1 MLSILLIAAP
11 AAQAAVI
18 NVIDVIPNAASNEST
33 QNSEPSLAVNPLNPL
48 QMVSAAFTASFSALG
63 VVTPYWK
70 SSNGGTTWTFYD
82 NLNTLDKSIAW
93 RQDGVAALTTPL
105 FPSGSNNGINTFVTA
120 GTTFGAPINSFNPGR
135 HLDQPWV
142 RTGSSGQTYVAYND
156 LSNAGGRTAT
166 IRVSRDNGVTYAA
179 PVILETV
186 NPAGGQDA
194 PSVRMALNGSTVY
207 GAFTRW
213 GAVIENDANGIRF
226 GNSQIV
232 VVKSTNSGVSFSAGV
247 TAATTTGLFTNT
259 VNTPLTLGQER
270 TSSDIAIAVD
280 PKNANRVIVAYANA
294 PGANGAGLLQLHV
307 TESTDGGATWTN
319 KFTTPTNVRAGL
331 PALSILANGAV
342 GLLYQLYNP
351 ATNQLS
357 QHFLTTTD
365 DFATTSD
372 SLLGTET
379 NATPAATFSP
389 YLGDFFD
396 LTSVDNSFYGIFSAS
411 NADNGLLAS
420 FPSVSFQRNLVGT
433 PGNANFQLRD
443 INGSEN
449 IAFSI
454 DPFVF
459 SFTIGNPPPLA
470 LLGIGLLGLAA
481 LRRHRK

>member
-1 MLSILLIAAP
+1 M
-11 AAQAAVI
+11 
-18 NVIDVIPNAASNEST
+18 
-33 QNSEPSLAVNPLNPL
+33 
-48 QMVSAAFTASFSALG
+48 
-63 VVTPYWK
+63 
-70 SSNGGTTWTFYD
+70 
-82 NLNTLDKSIAW
+82 
-93 RQDGVAALTTPL
+93 
-105 FPSGSNNGINTFVTA
+105 
-120 GTTFGAPINSFNPGR
+120 
-135 HLDQPWV
+135 
-142 RTGSSGQTYVAYND
+142 
-156 LSNAGGRTAT
+156 
-166 IRVSRDNGVTYAA
+166 
-179 PVILETV
+179 
-186 NPAGGQDA
+186 
-194 PSVRMALNGSTVY
+194 
-207 GAFTRW
+207 
-213 GAVIENDANGIRF
+213 
-226 GNSQIV
+226 
-232 VVKSTNSGVSFSAGV
+232 
-247 TAATTTGLFTNT
+247 
-259 VNTPLTLGQER
+259 NTPLTLGQER

-294 PGANGAGLLQLHV
+294 PGANGAGVLQLHV

-319 KFTTPTNVRAGL
+319 KFTTPANVRAGL
-331 PALSILANGAV
+331 PALSVLANGAV

-443 INGSEN
+443 ISGSEN

-481 LRRHRK
+481 LRRHRKQDVTGRFP